1 MRDLIKFFIGF
12 VAGFIAVYRLL
23 SKKEEETD
31 KSQPQLEAFSG
42 DGRIIDVLKKF
53 NEIKKNI

>member
-31 KSQPQLEAFSG
+31 KSPPQLEAFSG

>member
-1 MRDLIKFFIGF
+1 MRDLIKFLIGF
-12 VAGFIAVYRLL
+12 LAGFIAVYRILDRKN
-23 SKKEEETD
+23 SKSEETP
-31 KSQPQLEAFSG
+31 PQLEAFSG